1 MDTLVTSFQ
10 KRMRWRYPMFGVN
23 SRCQRSH
30 QSSNPNQTVSAISA
44 SAFWKNDL
52 RGDSKWPFHPLVG
65 GHLTPSKGHLTI
77 PKRSL
82 WITRLEKFVYI
93 TCSDCST
100 LFRKTW
106 IEKFVSTP
114 WLLYPYGIHEF
125 NPPKWMDGK
134 GFPWVAIPVQT
145 TPSCSG
151 CWYTGITSRVLIP
164 ESW

>member
-1 MDTLVTSFQ
+1 
-10 KRMRWRYPMFGVN
+10 MFGVN

-52 RGDSKWPFHPLVG
+52 PGDSKWPFHPLVG

-82 WITRLEKFVYI
+82 WITRLEKCVYI

-100 LFRKTW
+100 RFRKTW
-106 IEKFVSTP
+106 IERNCICLWQAEVAPKFGCVTCVLRDRRFPSNLLTIQQVCPKILASTTTV
-114 WLLYPYGIHEF
+114 PYGALK
-125 NPPKWMDGK
+125 NRSQYW
-134 GFPWVAIPVQT
+134 W
-145 TPSCSG
+145 
-151 CWYTGITSRVLIP
+151 WRP
-164 ESW
+164 EIR